1 MSRIKTILV
10 GIDYTKSSDNAL
22 QYAILLAE
30 KSTASLMLFHV
41 YENPIVHLYSGAYFV
56 DYDNVEKGN
65 IEKLEKYKAKIL
77 STNSKLD
84 IAILA
89 TDKSIKSSIKD
100 LVEKH
105 KISLVVFGLESKSK
119 VSKFLYGT
127 TGVKLASRI
136 KCPVIIVP
144 EDYKQHQLKHTVLAV
159 DNNEHIKSKIVKKAK
174 EFNNDLNLPYEFIHV
189 KTEYE
194 FLALPTTKIKK
205 EQEKLKVK
213 VIESENFVSG
223 IKSYTS
229 KNKVDLIIVISHSH
243 SALYNLFN
251 DSNTKLIAFESKKPV
266 MCFHA

>member
-1 MSRIKTILV
+1 MSKIKTILV

-30 KSTASLMLFHV
+30 QSKASLMLFHV

-65 IEKLEKYKAKIL
+65 VEKLKKYKAKIS
-77 STNSKLD
+77 STHPKLD
-84 IAILA
+84 ISILV

-105 KISLVVFGLESKSK
+105 KISLVIFGLETKSK
-119 VSKFLYGT
+119 VSKFFYGT

-159 DNNEHIKSKIVKKAK
+159 DNNEHIKSKIVKKVK
-174 EFNNDLNLPYEFIHV
+174 EFNSDLKLPYEFVHV

-194 FLALPTTKIKK
+194 FLAIPTTKIKK

-223 IKSYTS
+223 IKSYVS
-229 KNKVDLIIVISHSH
+229 KNKVDLVTIISHSH

-251 DSNTKLIAFESKKPV
+251 DSSTKLIAFESKKPV

>member
-1 MSRIKTILV
+1 MSKIKTILV

-30 KSTASLMLFHV
+30 KSNASLMLFHV
-41 YENPIVHLYSGAYFV
+41 YENPVVHLYSGAYFV

-65 IEKLEKYKAKIL
+65 VEKLKKYKAKVL
-77 STNSKLD
+77 STHPKLD

-105 KISLVVFGLESKSK
+105 KISLVVFGLETKSK
-119 VSKFLYGT
+119 VSKFFYGT
-127 TGVKLASRI
+127 SGVKLASRI

-159 DNNEHIKSKIVKKAK
+159 DNNEHIKSKIVKKVK
-174 EFNNDLNLPYEFIHV
+174 EFNSDLNLQNEFIHV

-194 FLALPTTKIKK
+194 FLAIPTTKIKK

-213 VIESENFVSG
+213 VIESENFVLG
-223 IKSYTS
+223 IKSYVS
-229 KNKVDLIIVISHSH
+229 KNKVDLVIIISHSH

>member
-1 MSRIKTILV
+1 MSKIKTILV

-30 KSTASLMLFHV
+30 KSKSSLMLFHV

-65 IEKLEKYKAKIL
+65 IEKLKKYKAKIL
-77 STNSKLD
+77 STHPKLE
-84 IAILA
+84 ISILA
-89 TDKSIKSSIKD
+89 TDKSIKSSIKE
-100 LVEKH
+100 LAEKH
-105 KISLVVFGLESKSK
+105 KISLVVFGLETKSK
-119 VSKFLYGT
+119 VSKFFYGT
-127 TGVKLASRI
+127 TGVKLASKI

-159 DNNEHIKSKIVKKAK
+159 DNNEHIKSKIVNKVK
-174 EFNNDLNLPYEFIHV
+174 EFNNDLKLQNEFIHV

-194 FLALPTTKIKK
+194 FLAIPTTKIKK

-213 VIESENFVSG
+213 MIESENFVTG
-223 IKSYTS
+223 IKSYVS
-229 KNKVDLIIVISHSH
+229 KNKVDLITIISHSH